1 MKILFTGDSIT
12 DAGRDRRN
20 YHDLG
25 HGYAS
30 CAARLLREELPHAD
44 FEFIN
49 TGISA
54 NRTGQLFDRIY
65 YDAAAFKP
73 DIVVLL
79 IGINDIGR
87 RYKIGESHIETSD
100 EQIEANYRSILNQL
114 KKHTDAKIITMSP
127 YILDAEINKLFPL
140 DTPSGENMR
149 KDLARIAPTI
159 RALADQYADDF
170 IELDE
175 LFESA
180 IKTQPHPKY
189 YSDDGIHPNA
199 NGVEFIGRICA
210 DRLKKLLTK

>member
-1 MKILFTGDSIT
+1 
-12 DAGRDRRN
+12 
-20 YHDLG
+20 
-25 HGYAS
+25 
-30 CAARLLREELPHAD
+30 
-44 FEFIN
+44 
-49 TGISA
+49 
-54 NRTGQLFDRIY
+54 
-65 YDAAAFKP
+65 
-73 DIVVLL
+73 
-79 IGINDIGR
+79 
-87 RYKIGESHIETSD
+87 
-100 EQIEANYRSILNQL
+100 
-114 KKHTDAKIITMSP
+114 MSP

-159 RALADQYADDF
+159 RALADEYADDF